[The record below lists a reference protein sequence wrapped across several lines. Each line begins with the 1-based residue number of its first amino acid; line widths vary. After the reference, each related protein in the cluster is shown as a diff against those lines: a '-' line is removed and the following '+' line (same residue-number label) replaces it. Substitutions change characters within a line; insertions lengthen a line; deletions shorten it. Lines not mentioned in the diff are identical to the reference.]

1 MPAPTPRLVLD
12 WDGTATEIDGL
23 HMLLEEF
30 GDREVYER
38 MEGVLGDGLTLHEV
52 IATEFA
58 TVKLPIEEAA
68 EWMRRNVTLRDG
80 FAELAERF
88 TPLIVSSGF
97 HELIEP
103 VLERD
108 GVDLELLANRL
119 DARPDGWRPV
129 WRDETVCAVC
139 GEPCKRASLAGAPYV
154 YVGDGYS
161 DRCAALAA
169 ERVFARAGL
178 ARWLARQGVAFEPFQ
193 DLRDVLAALT

>member
-1 MPAPTPRLVLD
+1 VQVPRLVLD
-12 WDGTATEIDGL
+12 WDGTATEVDGL

-52 IATEFA
+52 IANEFA
-58 TVKLPIEEAA
+58 TVRLPLADAA
-68 EWMRRNVTLRDG
+68 EWVREHVTLREG
-80 FAELAERF
+80 FAELAARHR
-88 TPLIVSSGF
+88 PLIVSSGF

-108 GVDLELLANRL
+108 GIELEVLANRL
-119 DARPDGWRPV
+119 DARPSGWRPV
-129 WRDETVCAVC
+129 WRDETVCDVC
-139 GEPCKRASLAGAPYV
+139 LEPCKRASLAGRPYV

-169 ERVFARAGL
+169 ERVFARDGL
-178 ARWLARQGVAFEPFQ
+178 ARWLATRDVAFEPFG
-193 DLRDVLAALT
+193 DLHDVLAALG